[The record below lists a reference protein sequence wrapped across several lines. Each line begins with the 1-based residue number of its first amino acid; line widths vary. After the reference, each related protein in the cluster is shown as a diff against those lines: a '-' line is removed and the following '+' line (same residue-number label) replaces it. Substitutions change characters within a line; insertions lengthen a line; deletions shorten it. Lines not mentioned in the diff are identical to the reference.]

1 MKKCY
6 LDSNILINLKNTK
19 SSFHKKTKELLVSL
33 VNNSYNLC
41 ISSLVLDE
49 FLHQFQHI
57 LKFQKKRDILKK
69 VLYALESVMS
79 LPKLK
84 LVNPPLSKKNHLKI
98 VGYMKD
104 YNLLPRDAY
113 HFLIMKENKIGYF
126 ATFDKDFRE
135 VFREGKINDVFSVI

>member
-19 SSFHKKTKELLVSL
+19 SCFHKKTKDLLINLANS
-33 VNNSYNLC
+33 SYNLC
-41 ISSLVLDE
+41 VSSLVLDE

-57 LKFQKKRDILKK
+57 LRFQKKRDILKK
-69 VLYALESVMS
+69 VLYALNSILS

-84 LVNPPLSKKNHLKI
+84 FVNPPLSKKSHLKI
-98 VGYMKD
+98 VKHMKD

-113 HFLIMKENKIGYF
+113 HLLIMKENKIGYF
-126 ATFDKDFRE
+126 ATFDKDFKE
-135 VFREGKINDVFSVI
+135 VFKAGRVKDVFSVI